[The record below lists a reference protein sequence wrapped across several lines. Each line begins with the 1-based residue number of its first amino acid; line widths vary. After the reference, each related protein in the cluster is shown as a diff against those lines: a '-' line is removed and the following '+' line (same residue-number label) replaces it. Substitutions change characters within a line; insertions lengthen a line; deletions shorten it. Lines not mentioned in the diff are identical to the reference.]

1 MIEQLL
7 LKYKFELLLIDLAC
21 LYTYLFG
28 IIWSIFFPKKRIWPP
43 PKKWSWQYLLTWILF
58 LIIFPLNILFIFI
71 DWDTWIIS
79 TPFRFHLAIPLIILG
94 TILFFWGIIT
104 LGLKNTS
111 GIRDQFITTGPYRFT
126 RNPQYLGDIILFIGI
141 IIFSNSIYVLVTNF
155 LLSLIFVIT
164 PWAEEV
170 WLEEQY
176 GNNYIEYK
184 KKVPRFL

>member
-1 MIEQLL
+1 M
-7 LKYKFELLLIDLAC
+7 
-21 LYTYLFG
+21 
-28 IIWSIFFPKKRIWPP
+28 
-43 PKKWSWQYLLTWILF
+43 
-58 LIIFPLNILFIFI
+58 
-71 DWDTWIIS
+71 IS